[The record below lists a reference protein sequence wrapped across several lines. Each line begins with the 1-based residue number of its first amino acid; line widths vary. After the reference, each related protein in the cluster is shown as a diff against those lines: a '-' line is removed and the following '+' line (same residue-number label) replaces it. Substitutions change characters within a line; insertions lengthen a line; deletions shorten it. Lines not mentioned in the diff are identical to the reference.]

1 MTFDNNNN
9 NDVQHKISMQVFIFT
24 FFINTKFNNAK
35 KKARTILYFL
45 SYTSISFKTL
55 GYSGYYGCWGLT
67 YSQRS
72 VVGLLSN
79 TSVDPTYHLACHEF
93 ITNNIFSLNQLTAK
107 NTKILDIYSFLFY
120 ADRKKVDCILSSCD
134 VRVSE

>member
-1 MTFDNNNN
+1 MFNTRFLCKYLSLLSLSILSLITPRKR
-9 NDVQHKISMQVFIFT
+9 QEPVFSS
-24 FFINTKFNNAK
+24 
-35 KKARTILYFL
+35 

-67 YSQRS
+67 YSQRP

-93 ITNNIFSLNQLTAK
+93 ITDNIFSLNQLTAK
-107 NTKILDIYSFLFY
+107 NTKIIDIYSFLFY
-120 ADRKKVDCILSSCD
+120 ADRKKVDCILSSCH